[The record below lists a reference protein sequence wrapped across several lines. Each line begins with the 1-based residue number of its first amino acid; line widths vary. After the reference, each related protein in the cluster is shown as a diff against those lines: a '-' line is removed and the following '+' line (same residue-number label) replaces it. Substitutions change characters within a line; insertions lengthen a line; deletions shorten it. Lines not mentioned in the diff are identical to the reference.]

1 MRLRTALAA
10 GVATAAITPALMFLG
25 LASTAAADP
34 STPNG
39 RRLEPYCGDPD
50 SAGFPIRPRIQR
62 GPKAYPPGGDWKI
75 WKLDLRNTTRT
86 ACRSIHPVIVFVD
99 NDRKL
104 AADRIGLEFQI
115 PGEEQWRPVTFE
127 TTDRDEH
134 IGVFEARGFKG
145 FVVEPRKTVT
155 LKVRMRFAGGTDED
169 GAKINVATVQRRD
182 DDGDWVGES
191 NDYQFAIRDV
201 GDGDGDGSDEQREPG
216 KEGQERKEG
225 KEGKAE
231 GYEGRE
237 PLRRSD
243 GSGLQEDQERRPLPA
258 AEAGELARTG
268 RDGLTWLL
276 GAAGLCVLGGVT
288 LVVLARRTR

>member
-25 LASTAAADP
+25 LVGTAAADP
-34 STPNG
+34 STPDG
-39 RRLEPYCGDPD
+39 HHLEPYCGDPD
-50 SAGFPIRPRIQR
+50 SAGFPIQPRIQR

-134 IGVFEARGFKG
+134 IGVFQARGFKG
-145 FVVEPRKTVT
+145 FVVEPKKTVT
-155 LKVRMRFAGGTDED
+155 LKVRMRFSSGMDED
-169 GAKINVATVQRRD
+169 GAKINVAAVQRRD

-191 NDYQFAIRDV
+191 NDYQFAIRDD
-201 GDGDGDGSDEQREPG
+201 DGDGDGSDEQREPG
-216 KEGQERKEG
+216 KEG
-225 KEGKAE
+225 KAE
-231 GYEGRE
+231 GYESRE

-243 GSGLQEDQERRPLPA
+243 GSGLHEDQDRRPLPA

-268 RDGLTWLL
+268 KDGLTWLL

-288 LVVLARRTR
+288 LVILARRTR